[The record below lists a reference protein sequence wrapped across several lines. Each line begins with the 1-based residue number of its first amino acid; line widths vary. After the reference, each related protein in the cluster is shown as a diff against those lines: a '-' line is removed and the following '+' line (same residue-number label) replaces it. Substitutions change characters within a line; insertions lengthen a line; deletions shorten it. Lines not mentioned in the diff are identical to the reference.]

1 MKMSGGLFF
10 EKLDRRVDSTVSGWA
25 RYIDNG
31 SFFKDPIS
39 IIYRLIA
46 FITMIF
52 PLYLLLKAYDSGFL
66 SSHTEGKLLALA
78 LMLIF
83 LAVPICWVSG
93 SIWWYRSRELSTIT
107 KGNSYFVTTPIFAHL
122 LRTCGEAYGM
132 LFCVLGCVVNVFLSI
147 FDVDLFLF
155 RFIDYGTKGVI
166 MCPLV
171 GYFIIIITRFLSELI
186 QAAVDA
192 LSAKLPNVSENAQ
205 QVASDAL
212 AADVS
217 ANVAENYDKAERS
230 FSEQPINRQTGNA
243 AKRRVLNLR
252 VLAILLIV
260 AICSI
265 AAILV
270 LSGHQREASPKT
282 EEELLYEQ
290 ATRDAKPYDYS
301 EEVGENKEDSKQKN

>member
-192 LSAKLPNVSENAQ
+192 LSAKLPNVSGNAQ

-230 FSEQPINRQTGNA
+230 FTEQPINRQTGNA

-290 ATRDAKPYDYS
+290 AIGKGEGYDFS
-301 EEVGENKEDSKQKN
+301 GEVEENQDEQKSKK

>member
-192 LSAKLPNVSENAQ
+192 LSAKLPNVSGNAQ

-217 ANVAENYDKAERS
+217 ANEAENYDKAERS
-230 FSEQPINRQTGNA
+230 FTEQPINRQTGNA

>member
-10 EKLDRRVDSTVSGWA
+10 EKLDKRVDSTVSGWA

-166 MCPLV
+166 MCPVV
-171 GYFIIIITRFLSELI
+171 GYFIIIATRFLSELI
-186 QAAVDA
+186 FASVDA
-192 LSAKLPNVSENAQ
+192 LSAKLPKNASSETAQ
-205 QVASDAL
+205 KTTVDAAGDASE
-212 AADVS
+212 
-217 ANVAENYDKAERS
+217 AENYDRAERS
-230 FSEQPINRQTGNA
+230 SAESLNKLAGN

>member
-10 EKLDRRVDSTVSGWA
+10 EKLDRRVGSTVSGWA

-192 LSAKLPNVSENAQ
+192 LSSKLPNVSGNAQ

-217 ANVAENYDKAERS
+217 ANEAENYDKVERS
-230 FSEQPINRQTGNA
+230 FTEQPTNRQTGNA

>member
-107 KGNSYFVTTPIFAHL
+107 KGSSYFVTTPIFAHL

-192 LSAKLPNVSENAQ
+192 LSSKLPNVSGNAQ

>member
-192 LSAKLPNVSENAQ
+192 LSSKLPNVSGNAQ

-217 ANVAENYDKAERS
+217 ANEAENYDKVERS
-230 FSEQPINRQTGNA
+230 FTEQPTNRQTGNA

>member
-1 MKMSGGLFF
+1 
-10 EKLDRRVDSTVSGWA
+10 
-25 RYIDNG
+25 
-31 SFFKDPIS
+31 
-39 IIYRLIA
+39 
-46 FITMIF
+46 MIF

-192 LSAKLPNVSENAQ
+192 LSAKLPNASGNVQPN
-205 QVASDAL
+205 ASDAL
-212 AADVS
+212 AADAS
-217 ANVAENYDKAERS
+217 ADDEAENYDRAERS
-230 FSEQPINRQTGNA
+230 SSEPINRQAGNA

-290 ATRDAKPYDYS
+290 AIGKGEGYDFS
-301 EEVGENKEDSKQKN
+301 GEVEENQDETNTKK

>member
-1 MKMSGGLFF
+1 M
-10 EKLDRRVDSTVSGWA
+10 
-25 RYIDNG
+25 
-31 SFFKDPIS
+31 
-39 IIYRLIA
+39 
-46 FITMIF
+46 
-52 PLYLLLKAYDSGFL
+52 
-66 SSHTEGKLLALA
+66 
-78 LMLIF
+78 
-83 LAVPICWVSG
+83 
-93 SIWWYRSRELSTIT
+93 
-107 KGNSYFVTTPIFAHL
+107 
-122 LRTCGEAYGM
+122 
-132 LFCVLGCVVNVFLSI
+132 
-147 FDVDLFLF
+147 
-155 RFIDYGTKGVI
+155 
-166 MCPLV
+166 
-171 GYFIIIITRFLSELI
+171 SELI

-192 LSAKLPNVSENAQ
+192 LSSKLPNVSGNAQ

-217 ANVAENYDKAERS
+217 ANEAENYDKVERS
-230 FSEQPINRQTGNA
+230 FTEQPTNRQTGNA

>member
-83 LAVPICWVSG
+83 LAVPICWVAG

-166 MCPLV
+166 ICPLV

-192 LSAKLPNVSENAQ
+192 LSSKLPNASGNAQ
-205 QVASDAL
+205 QNASDAL

-230 FSEQPINRQTGNA
+230 FTEQPINRQTGNA

>member
-83 LAVPICWVSG
+83 LAVPICWVAG

-192 LSAKLPNVSENAQ
+192 LSSKLPNVSGNAQ

-217 ANVAENYDKAERS
+217 ANEAENYDKAERS
-230 FSEQPINRQTGNA
+230 FAEQPINRQTGNA

>member
-83 LAVPICWVSG
+83 LAVPICWVAG

-205 QVASDAL
+205 QNASDAL

-230 FSEQPINRQTGNA
+230 FTEQPINRQTGNA

-270 LSGHQREASPKT
+270 LSGHQREASTKT
-282 EEELLYEQ
+282 EEEILREQ
-290 ATRDAKPYDYS
+290 ATTNEKGEKYDKYN
-301 EEVGENKEDSKQKN
+301 VEDE

>member
-1 MKMSGGLFF
+1 
-10 EKLDRRVDSTVSGWA
+10 
-25 RYIDNG
+25 
-31 SFFKDPIS
+31 
-39 IIYRLIA
+39 
-46 FITMIF
+46 
-52 PLYLLLKAYDSGFL
+52 
-66 SSHTEGKLLALA
+66 
-78 LMLIF
+78 
-83 LAVPICWVSG
+83 
-93 SIWWYRSRELSTIT
+93 
-107 KGNSYFVTTPIFAHL
+107 
-122 LRTCGEAYGM
+122 M

-192 LSAKLPNVSENAQ
+192 LSAKLPNVSENAR

-290 ATRDAKPYDYS
+290 AIGKGEGYDFS
-301 EEVGENKEDSKQKN
+301 GEVEENQDEQKSKK

>member
-1 MKMSGGLFF
+1 MSGGLFF

-192 LSAKLPNVSENAQ
+192 LSAKLPNASGNAQ
-205 QVASDAL
+205 QNASDAL

-217 ANVAENYDKAERS
+217 ANEAENYDKAERS
-230 FSEQPINRQTGNA
+230 FAEQPINRQTGNA